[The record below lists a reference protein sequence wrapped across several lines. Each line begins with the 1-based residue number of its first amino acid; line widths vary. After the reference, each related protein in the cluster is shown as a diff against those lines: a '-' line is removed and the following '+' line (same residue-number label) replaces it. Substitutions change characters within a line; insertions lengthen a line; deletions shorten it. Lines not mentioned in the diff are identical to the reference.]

1 MESAMEFKALL
12 FDTRSIQRYIYSSN
26 QLKTNIGASYLVDQV
41 FQEHLLKTLRDV
53 MNKDGVDEVDAETW
67 EEVDNPDWTAMGKKC
82 RIGYIGGGNAL
93 VLFRK
98 DVLDKVI
105 GDVVTEFTK
114 GLLETHPGLRTGAAI
129 GTMRL
134 DAEGHFLDENEVIVK
149 SGDDPRH
156 PLRQLVVQ
164 LKGWQSS
171 VFPET
176 NVPYTGLT
184 QLCPEI
190 GESATWWWDKGKKHF
205 CSLEIAAKRKAGDK
219 AKEHIRNK
227 LNVADP
233 SGDWETVFANYDFP
247 DELEKLG
254 QKETENYIAIV
265 HIDGNNM
272 GVRFADKETLTE
284 RKNLSRTLSQKTARA
299 FGTMLEKVIDEYKTY
314 EGFLKLGK
322 DREGRK
328 ILPVRPLVLGG
339 DDMTFICTAKLALRF
354 TKRVM
359 EAMLNGNDGEER
371 VDTCAG
377 VAVQPANYPFFRG
390 YMLAEQACDAAKK
403 EMRALRDKGTEQSC
417 WIEFVIRHGE
427 QAPDLSQIR
436 EQEYKAPAGNM
447 HFGPYRVDAPEGN
460 GRDIS
465 SLIAGLNDL
474 KGANKQEKGDRKKE
488 ERLAM
493 NKIKELRDVISKSE
507 DERGKFLRRLR
518 ESRGSLPDV
527 PAWKDYKETLWK
539 DGRTPYIDLIEMMD
553 YYEPEGGNANGEK

>member
-1 MESAMEFKALL
+1 MKVKALL

-26 QLKTNIGASYLVDQV
+26 QLKTNIGASFLVDQV
-41 FQEHLLKTLRDV
+41 FQERLLKTLRDV
-53 MNKDGVDEVDAETW
+53 MNKDGADEVDVKTW
-67 EEVDNPDWTAMGKKC
+67 EMVANPDWTVMEQKC

-93 VLFRK
+93 VLFRDDVPK
-98 DVLDKVI
+98 DVVET
-105 GDVVTEFTK
+105 VVTEFTK

-129 GTMRL
+129 GTMCL
-134 DAEGHFLDENEVIVK
+134 DREGHFLDENEEIIK
-149 SGDDPRH
+149 SGDDLRH
-156 PLRQLVVQ
+156 PLRQLVIQ
-164 LKGWQSS
+164 LKEWQSS

-190 GESATWWWDKGKKHF
+190 GETAALLDKDKNHF
-205 CSLEIAAKRKAGDK
+205 ISLEIAAKRKAGTEVK
-219 AKEHIRNK
+219 NHIRNK
-227 LNVADP
+227 LQAADP
-233 SGDWETVFANYDFP
+233 SGNWETFFSNYDFP
-247 DELEKLG
+247 DELKKLG

-272 GVRFADKETLTE
+272 GVKFADCETLTD
-284 RKNLSRTLSQKTARA
+284 RKNLSLRLSQKTAKA
-299 FGTMLEKVIDEYKTY
+299 FADMLRGAIGEYDEY
-314 EGFLKLGK
+314 GSFLDLDMDGK
-322 DREGRK
+322 KK

-339 DDMTFICTAKLALRF
+339 DDMTFICTAKLALRY

-359 EAMLNGNDGEER
+359 EAMLKAVGDEES

-377 VAVQPANYPFFRG
+377 IAIQPANYPFFRG

-403 EMRALRDKGTEQSC
+403 EMRALRDKGTEQNC
-417 WIEFVIRHGE
+417 WLEFVIRHGE

-436 EQEYKAPAGNM
+436 EQEYKAPAGDM

-474 KGANKQEKGDRKKE
+474 KGSDKQEKGDQEKQ
-488 ERLAM
+488 ERLSM
-493 NKIKELRDVISKSE
+493 NKIKELRDVISRNA

-518 ESRGSLPDV
+518 EGKGSLPNV

-553 YYEPEGGNANGEK
+553 YYEPEGGKVHGEK